1 MTDRNAPTAGPPP
14 QEGDPSEVF
23 AFLASPDAHG
33 GVGPVKRID
42 TQGAAVFLA
51 GDDAYK
57 ALRAIRL
64 PFLDFSTLE
73 KRRAA
78 CEAEIAAN
86 RDNAP
91 GVYLGVTPIVRRGG
105 ALAIGGEGEVV
116 EWTTHMR
123 RFDDNATLDRVAE
136 RGE

>member
-1 MTDRNAPTAGPPP
+1 MTKSSAPTAGPPTP
-14 QEGDPSEVF
+14 AEGDQSEVF
-23 AFLASPDAHG
+23 AFLADPAAHG
-33 GVGPVKRID
+33 GIGPVTRID

-64 PFLDFSTLE
+64 PFLDFSTLD

-105 ALAIGGEGEVV
+105 G
-116 EWTTHMR
+116 
-123 RFDDNATLDRVAE
+123 
-136 RGE
+136 